1 MTLMK
6 RILRAILVLVVA
18 VTSFVGLGGCAA
30 KTAQPQ
36 TTGPDPVIK
45 HYAQRRSDLLA
56 QRGKLAATYGEN
68 SPQAAE
74 VDRQI
79 ALVDQA
85 AEQRRNQL
93 AEDERARQLLIE
105 MKRQAAPAPEGA
117 ATQPA
122 TQPAK

>member
-1 MTLMK
+1 MK
-6 RILRAILVLVVA
+6 KILRAILVLVVA
-18 VTSFVGLGGCAA
+18 VTSFAGLGGCATN
-30 KTAQPQ
+30 KAQPQ
-36 TTGPDPVIK
+36 EAGPDPIIQ

-56 QRGKLAATYGEN
+56 HRGKLVATYGEN

-85 AEQRRNQL
+85 ADLRRTQL
-93 AEDERARQLLIE
+93 IEDERARQLLIE
-105 MKRQAAPAPEGA
+105 MKREAAPAPETA

>member
-1 MTLMK
+1 MK
-6 RILRAILVLVVA
+6 KILRAILLVVA
-18 VTSFVGLGGCAA
+18 VTSFAGLGGCAS
-30 KTAQPQ
+30 KKPQPQ
-36 TTGPDPVIK
+36 TTGPDPIIQ

-56 QRGKLAATYGEN
+56 HRGKLVATYGEN

-85 AEQRRNQL
+85 ADLRRTQL
-93 AEDERARQLLIE
+93 IEDERARQLLIE
-105 MKRQAAPAPEGA
+105 MKREAAPAPETA

>member
-6 RILRAILVLVVA
+6 KILRAILVLVVA
-18 VTSFVGLGGCAA
+18 VTNFAGLGGCAP
-30 KTAQPQ
+30 KKAQVQ
-36 TTGPDPVIK
+36 TTGPDPIIK

-56 QRGKLAATYGEN
+56 HRGKLAATYGEN

-105 MKRQAAPAPEGA
+105 MKRQAAPAPEGV